1 MEMIIVVLAGTNQ
14 RSVGTA
20 VTSEVCPTVTH
31 QSWGGGAGRGLGQEA
46 VRFSFAEKIVGCQ
59 SFSSSPRINS
69 SISCRV
75 AS

>member
-14 RSVGTA
+14 RSVGAA

-31 QSWGGGAGRGLGQEA
+31 QSWGGGTKLGQKA
-46 VRFSFAEKIVGCQ
+46 VRFSFAEKIVRCQ
-59 SFSSSPRINS
+59 SFSSSPRIGS

-75 AS
+75 AA